1 MKIFAILILFSCLQ
15 PAEPLAAVATRIAG
29 AAKNFL
35 GKVKRSRSSSATDA
49 ASTAAQP
56 GESKS
61 FISKAVEVFT
71 GGSLL
76 ALGGAEVYDRFS
88 DDEVRLFNLH

>member
-49 ASTAAQP
+49 QP